1 MIGGFCF
8 SRLAFALFLMQVITG
23 ILLAFYYVPHVEDA
37 NESVKDITYVVRFGW
52 LVRSLHYWAAQ
63 LMVISSALHL
73 LRMAIIGRFRL
84 SCSYSWGLGVLI
96 LIAVMAVDFTGY
108 LLRWD
113 ESTYWALSVGV
124 NLIKHLPL
132 VGGEL
137 YRMAVGG
144 DDIGQ
149 PALTRFF
156 VWHCF
161 GIPLLIFALLNSK
174 CWPCTRRRL
183 SLYLRWISGRENDEE
198 VYGMIGQELI
208 YMTLALVI
216 LLALSFLLIPPIG
229 GRHEYGTPTEEANAP
244 WMFLWIQEM
253 LFHTS
258 SLVGGVILPALTFGL
273 LLLAPKLYRFNRFLP
288 LAVTALIGALAI
300 GLSAVRLL
308 G

>member
-1 MIGGFCF
+1 MTNEFCF
-8 SRLAFALFLMQVITG
+8 SRLAFALFLMQIITG
-23 ILLAFYYVPHVEDA
+23 ILLAFYYVPHVERA
-37 NESVKDITYVVRFGW
+37 NESVRDITYVVRFGW

-63 LMVISSALHL
+63 LMVISAALHL
-73 LRMAIIGRFRL
+73 VRMAIIGRFKL
-84 SCSYSWGLGVLI
+84 SCNYSWELGVLI
-96 LIAVMAVDFTGY
+96 LIAAMAVNFTGY

-132 VGGEL
+132 IGGKLYRVAVGGE
-137 YRMAVGG
+137 
-144 DDIGQ
+144 DIGQ

-183 SLYLRWISGRENDEE
+183 RIYLRWISGEENGEE
-198 VYGMIGQELI
+198 IYGMIGQEMI
-208 YMTLALVI
+208 YMMLALVI
-216 LLALSFLLIPPIG
+216 LLSLSLFLVPTIG
-229 GRHEYGTPTEEANAP
+229 VKHEYGMPTEEANAP

-258 SLVGGVILPALTFGL
+258 ALLGGVILPAITFVL
-273 LLLAPKLYRFNRFLP
+273 LLLAPRLYRFSRLLP
-288 LAVTALIGALAI
+288 PAVTVLIGISAI
-300 GLSAVRLL
+300 LLSVVRLL
-308 G
+308 R

>member
-1 MIGGFCF
+1 MIDRFCF

-23 ILLAFYYVPHVEDA
+23 ILLAFYYVPHVERA

-63 LMVISSALHL
+63 LMLISVALHL
-73 LRMAIIGRFRL
+73 FRMALIGRFRL
-84 SCSYSWGLGVLI
+84 SCNYGWGLGVLI
-96 LIAVMAVDFTGY
+96 LIAVMVVDFTGY

-137 YRMAVGG
+137 YRVAVGG
-144 DDIGQ
+144 EDIGQ

-161 GIPLLIFALLNSK
+161 GMPLLIFALLNSK
-174 CWPCTRRRL
+174 CWPCTKRRL
-183 SLYLRWISGRENDEE
+183 RLYLRWISGRGEDEDA
-198 VYGMIGQELI
+198 YGMMVQELA
-208 YMTLALVI
+208 YMTLALVV

-229 GRHEYGTPTEEANAP
+229 ARHEYGTPSEEANAP

-258 SLVGGVILPALTFGL
+258 ALVGGVILPTMAFGL
-273 LLLAPKLYRFNRFLP
+273 LFFAPKLYRFNRFLP
-288 LAVTALIGALAI
+288 LAITVLIGISAI
-300 GLSAVRLL
+300 SLSAVRLL
-308 G
+308 R

>member
-1 MIGGFCF
+1 
-8 SRLAFALFLMQVITG
+8 LAFALFLVEITTG
-23 ILLAFYYVPHVEDA
+23 VLLVFYYVPHVGEA

-52 LVRSLHYWAAQ
+52 LVRSMHYWAAQ
-63 LMVISSALHL
+63 LMVISTALHL
-73 LRMAIIGRFRL
+73 IRLAAASRFKL
-84 SCSYSWGLGVLI
+84 NCGYGWGLGVLLLI
-96 LIAVMAVDFTGY
+96 LIMTVDFTGY

-132 VGGEL
+132 VGDGL

-161 GIPLLIFALLNSK
+161 GMPLLIFALLNSK
-174 CWPCTRRRL
+174 CWPCTRVKLRA
-183 SLYLRWISGRENDEE
+183 YLRWLSGRADEDDPM
-198 VYGMIGQELI
+198 YDMIERDLI
-208 YMTLALVI
+208 YMTIAIVM
-216 LLALSFLLIPPIG
+216 LLSLSLILIPPIG
-229 GRHEYGTPTEEANAP
+229 DRHEYGTPSEEANAP

-258 SLVGGVILPALTFGL
+258 SLVGGVILPAVMIGTLFFV
-273 LLLAPKLYRFNRFLP
+273 PKLSRFHRLLP
-288 LAVTALIGALAI
+288 LLVTALVGVTAI
-300 GLSAVRLL
+300 GLSMVRLL